1 MYKKLKRKIFLIL
14 QAFTVVSVVFL
25 FGCNEE
31 KLTAKQIL
39 ENSINAH
46 GGRKKW
52 ERIRSISYDK
62 QTTFFNKEG
71 EIEKIK
77 DETIKHS
84 WDPSFTEIKRIEGGK
99 FVIAKKDYK
108 GITLF
113 ENNILQKKPNLLEQA
128 NKELDAALYVFWQP
142 YKLYDKNTLLK
153 YIGNIN
159 LLDSI
164 SVYAIEIAYLDQKS
178 QDKWTYFFDVNNFL
192 LRASQ
197 VNHKNR
203 VSLIINENLES
214 KTGLFLN
221 KRRKS
226 YFLDSLGR
234 IKYLR
239 ADYNYKINSLE
250 VF

>member
-1 MYKKLKRKIFLIL
+1 MYKKLKRKFFLVFR
-14 QAFTVVSVVFL
+14 AFIVFTAVFL
-25 FGCNEE
+25 FGCYEE

-39 ENSINAH
+39 EKSINAH

-62 QTTFFNKEG
+62 RTTFFNQEG

-84 WDPSFTEIKRIEGGK
+84 WNPSFTEIKRIKGGE
-99 FVIAKKDYK
+99 FVKAKKDYK

-113 ENNILQKKPNLLEQA
+113 ENGILQKNPKLLEQA

-164 SVYAIEIAYLDQKS
+164 SVYAIEVSYLNKKS
-178 QDKWTYFFDVNNFL
+178 EDKWTYFFDVNNFR

-197 VNHKNR
+197 VNHENR
-203 VSLIINENLES
+203 VSLIINKNVES

-226 YFLDSLGR
+226 YFLDSVGR
-234 IKYLR
+234 IKYLK

>member
-1 MYKKLKRKIFLIL
+1 M
-14 QAFTVVSVVFL
+14 
-25 FGCNEE
+25 
-31 KLTAKQIL
+31 
-39 ENSINAH
+39 
-46 GGRKKW
+46 
-52 ERIRSISYDK
+52 
-62 QTTFFNKEG
+62 
-71 EIEKIK
+71 
-77 DETIKHS
+77 
-84 WDPSFTEIKRIEGGK
+84 
-99 FVIAKKDYK
+99 
-108 GITLF
+108 
-113 ENNILQKKPNLLEQA
+113 
-128 NKELDAALYVFWQP
+128 FWQP

-164 SVYAIEIAYLDQKS
+164 SVYAIEIAYLNQKS

-226 YFLDSLGR
+226 YFLDSQGR